1 MELTLD
7 ELKREKDIIVES
19 RGVKVVY
26 DSDIQMY
33 INDILIDY
41 SSKWYERGFVLRGAG
56 TSSC

>member
-7 ELKREKDIIVES
+7 ELKKENDIVVES

-26 DSDIQMY
+26 NSDIQMY
-33 INDILIDY
+33 VHDILIDY